1 MDKEEIKTFSI
12 ITLGECGVGKTA
24 IIKRYV
30 DDKFEDYVST
40 TGVNYSYKEISI
52 NKKDKIILRLVDTTG
67 QEKFRALTKSYFKNA
82 DAVLFVF
89 SLDNKDTFYTINDWM
104 ELFNNNNNREGSIPK
119 YLVGTKNDLK
129 IKVEQKLIDKFVQ
142 KYNIPFKSTSAKKNK
157 CIDELFEEIGKK
169 LYLDNIDNLKKGDRR
184 QSQFKIQS
192 TENKISKKYNCCSP
206 DI

>member
-24 IIKRYV
+24 IIKRFV
-30 DDKFEDYVST
+30 DDKFEDQEST
-40 TGVNYSYKEISI
+40 TGVNYSYKEMLI

-89 SLDNKDTFYTINDWM
+89 SLDNKDTFYTITDWM
-104 ELFNNNNNREGSIPK
+104 ELFNNNNNREEFIPK
-119 YLVGTKNDLK
+119 FLVGTKNDLK
-129 IKVEQKLIDKFVQ
+129 INVEQNLIDKFVQ
-142 KYNIPFKSTSAKKNK
+142 KYNIPFKSTSSKENK

-169 LYLDNIDNLKKGDRR
+169 LYLDYLGNLKKGDRR
-184 QSQFKIQS
+184 QTHFHIQS
-192 TENKISKKYNCCSP
+192 KKKQISKTYKCCNP
-206 DI
+206 E

>member
-24 IIKRYV
+24 IIKRFV
-30 DDKFEDYVST
+30 DGKFEDYET
-40 TGVNYSYKEISI
+40 TIGVNYSYKKMLI

-89 SLDNKDTFYTINDWM
+89 SLDNKDTFYTITDWM

-129 IKVEQKLIDKFVQ
+129 INVEQKLIDKFVQ
-142 KYNIPFKSTSAKKNK
+142 KYNIPFKSTIAKKNK

-169 LYLDNIDNLKKGDRR
+169 LYLDYISNLKKGDRR

-192 TENKISKKYNCCSP
+192 TENKISKKHNCCSP
-206 DI
+206 EL

>member
-24 IIKRYV
+24 IIKRFV
-30 DDKFEDYVST
+30 DGKFEDYET
-40 TGVNYSYKEISI
+40 TIGVNYSYKKMLI

-89 SLDNKDTFYTINDWM
+89 SLDNKDTFYTITDWM

-129 IKVEQKLIDKFVQ
+129 INVEQKLIDKFVQ
-142 KYNIPFKSTSAKKNK
+142 KYNIPFKSTSAKKNALMN
-157 CIDELFEEIGKK
+157 CLKK
-169 LYLDNIDNLKKGDRR
+169 LEKNYI
-184 QSQFKIQS
+184 
-192 TENKISKKYNCCSP
+192 
-206 DI
+206 

>member
-24 IIKRYV
+24 IIKRFV
-30 DDKFEDYVST
+30 DDKFEDYEST
-40 TGVNYSYKEISI
+40 TGVNYSYKEMLI

-89 SLDNKDTFYTINDWM
+89 SLDNKDTFYTITDWM
-104 ELFNNNNNREGSIPK
+104 ELFNNNNNREEFIPK

-129 IKVEQKLIDKFVQ
+129 INVEQNLIDKFVQ
-142 KYNIPFKSTSAKKNK
+142 KYNIPFKSTSAKENK

-169 LYLDNIDNLKKGDRR
+169 LYLDYLGNLKKGDRR
-184 QSQFKIQS
+184 QTLFQIQS
-192 TENKISKKYNCCSP
+192 KKKQISKTYKCCNP
-206 DI
+206 EL

>member
-24 IIKRYV
+24 IIKRFV
-30 DDKFEDYVST
+30 DGKFEDYET
-40 TGVNYSYKEISI
+40 TIGVNYSYKKMLI

-89 SLDNKDTFYTINDWM
+89 SLDNKDTFYTITDWM
-104 ELFNNNNNREGSIPK
+104 ELFNNNNNREGSIRK

-129 IKVEQKLIDKFVQ
+129 INVEQKLIDKFVQ
-142 KYNIPFKSTSAKKNK
+142 KYNIPFKSTIAKKNK

-169 LYLDNIDNLKKGDRR
+169 LYLDYISNLKKGDRR

-192 TENKISKKYNCCSP
+192 TEKKISKKHNCCSP
-206 DI
+206 EL

>member
-24 IIKRYV
+24 IIKRFV
-30 DDKFEDYVST
+30 DGKFEDYEST
-40 TGVNYSYKEISI
+40 TGVNYSYKEMLI

-89 SLDNKDTFYTINDWM
+89 SLDNKDTFYTITDWM

-129 IKVEQKLIDKFVQ
+129 INVEQKLIDKFVQ

-169 LYLDNIDNLKKGDRR
+169 LYLDYISNLKKGDRR

-192 TENKISKKYNCCSP
+192 SEKKISKKHNCCSP
-206 DI
+206 EL

>member
-24 IIKRYV
+24 IIKRFV
-30 DDKFEDYVST
+30 DDKFEDQEST
-40 TGVNYSYKEISI
+40 TGVNYSYKEMLI

-89 SLDNKDTFYTINDWM
+89 SLDNKDTFYTITDWM
-104 ELFNNNNNREGSIPK
+104 ELFNNNNNREEFIPK
-119 YLVGTKNDLK
+119 FLVGTKNDLK
-129 IKVEQKLIDKFVQ
+129 INVEQNLIDKFVQ
-142 KYNIPFKSTSAKKNK
+142 KYDIPFKSTSAKENK

-169 LYLDNIDNLKKGDRR
+169 LYLDYLGNLKKGDRR
-184 QSQFKIQS
+184 QTLFQIQS
-192 TENKISKKYNCCSP
+192 KKKQISKTYKCCNP
-206 DI
+206 EL